1 MTNKEQFINT
11 FGEEAYNT
19 IRNGGTVDILSWFL
33 EDYETKSTIPSISYS
48 GEAIVSKE
56 TVVTLPAVAEET
68 KVEEPKKKSRRGG
81 SRLGRG
87 YDLKWYTKAV
97 EDFFLSDNKSIV
109 FKINDDQSSSK
120 KCTTVDGLKSR
131 FISAVEA
138 LELSDEILVHKY
150 YKDTC
155 NECVCLEKPAYS
167 GSKASRCGYYDY
179 SKATFIRR

>member
-33 EDYETKSTIPSISYS
+33 EDYKTKTFDVASMHPSINL
-48 GEAIVSKE
+48 EEIIASKE
-56 TVVTLPAVAEET
+56 TVVTEET

-97 EDFFLSDNKSIV
+97 EDFFLSDNKSIE
-109 FKINDDQSSSK
+109 FKINDDQSSGK
-120 KCTTVDGLKSR
+120 KCTSVDGLKSR

-138 LELSDEILVHKY
+138 MELSDEILVHKY

-167 GSKASRCGYYDY
+167 GSKARRCGYYDY
-179 SKATFIRR
+179 SKATFRR